1 MNSLTFEQSTV
12 RHLSFHRQLQVVGCW
27 GVNVSFL
34 CDSNSDFYSEQRQSW
49 LWYLHRFLNYIAYG
63 HSLSKR
69 WLCRIID
76 GCRSNWFNHEYVF
89 LTFFLSP
96 QHLALLT
103 VTVCV
108 CVFSVFGPTMRIC
121 LLRWQSKNLPAIYQ
135 PRSALLW
142 IRVRLSIIKVQYNLV
157 IRFRSSP

>member
-1 MNSLTFEQSTV
+1 MDSLTFEHSTV
-12 RHLSFHRQLQVVGCW
+12 RHLLFHRQLQVVGCW

-34 CDSNSDFYSEQRQSW
+34 CGSNSDFYSEQRQSW
-49 LWYLHRFLNYIAYG
+49 LWCLHGFLNNIVYG

-103 VTVCV
+103 CHCV
-108 CVFSVFGPTMRIC
+108 CLCVQCFRPHNENLFTSLAKQKPA
-121 LLRWQSKNLPAIYQ
+121 SDLPATI
-135 PRSALLW
+135 SA
-142 IRVRLSIIKVQYNLV
+142 VVNKCEVKYYE
-157 IRFRSSP
+157 SSV